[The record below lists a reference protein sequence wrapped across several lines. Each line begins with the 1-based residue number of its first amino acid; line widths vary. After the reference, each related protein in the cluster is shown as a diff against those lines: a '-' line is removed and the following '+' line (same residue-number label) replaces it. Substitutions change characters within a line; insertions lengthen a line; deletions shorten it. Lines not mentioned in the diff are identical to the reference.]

1 MPGPVGQI
9 QRRFLPL
16 RNGIKVVM
24 ERSANINGNSKT
36 GMTDPLSGFGVE
48 ESWGPDPLMNGGLSK
63 YKCFQ

>member
-1 MPGPVGQI
+1 
-9 QRRFLPL
+9 
-16 RNGIKVVM
+16 M